1 MMSNGLQGRKDR
13 LFELFY
19 YGNFNLNNLTRNA
32 APNSGNLWYVT
43 FAFGTWATIPLGASF
58 KIYRHTTR
66 GFQTGG
72 LGSQEVQYK
81 IFSSGAVELL
91 PLRLTSTSVLTA
103 GDTGNL
109 DPAPIFE
116 GDFVATGGS
125 PNLNLLFIQIR
136 KTILSGA
143 SGQIIANGTI
153 YCEWIVHPSEV
164 SL

>member
-32 APNSGNLWYVT
+32 APNSGNLWYTT
-43 FAFGTWATIPLGASF
+43 FGFGTWNTVPEGASF

-72 LGSQEVQYK
+72 LGAQEVQYK
-81 IFSSGAVELL
+81 IFSSGAIEML
-91 PLRLTSTSVLTA
+91 PLRLESSVILTA
-103 GDTGNL
+103 LDTGNL
-109 DPAPIFE
+109 NPAPIFT
-116 GDFVATGGS
+116 GDFRIPGGT
-125 PNLNLLFIQIR
+125 NLNLLFIQIR

-143 SGQIIANGTI
+143 SGQIIANGCLW
-153 YCEWIVHPSEV
+153 CEWIVHPSEI
-164 SL
+164 S